1 LKVPGVF
8 LDRDGVLVALV
19 WDEDDAA
26 FEAPSRPDDVTLL
39 PGAAEAIASLRAA
52 GYTTVVVSNQPAA
65 AKRKASRADLDE
77 VHARVVTLL
86 AEAGTRIDDY
96 RYCLHHPQGLDPDL
110 TERCGCRKPE
120 PGMLV
125 SAAAARGIDLPS
137 SWMIG
142 DADRDVEAGR
152 RVGCKT
158 ILIANPHSRHRRSD
172 GHADYCVA
180 TISEAAAIVISGALT
195 C

>member
-1 LKVPGVF
+1 LKVPAVF

-26 FEAPSRPDDVTLL
+26 FEAANRANDVALL
-39 PGAAEAIASLRAA
+39 PGAAEAVGSIRAA
-52 GYTTVVVSNQPAA
+52 GYKTVVVSNQPAA
-65 AKRKASRADLDE
+65 AKRKASRADLDA

-86 AEAGTRIDDY
+86 AEAGTWIDDY

-110 TERCGCRKPE
+110 TEACSCRKPE
-120 PGMLV
+120 PGMLLG
-125 SAAAARGIDLPS
+125 AAADLRIDLSS

-152 RVGCKT
+152 RAGCRT
-158 ILIANPHSRHRRSD
+158 IMIANPRSGHRRSD
-172 GHADYCVA
+172 GRADYCVA
-180 TISEAAAIVISGALT
+180 TISEAAAIVTSKER
-195 C
+195 

>member
-26 FEAPSRPDDVTLL
+26 FEAPNRADDVALL
-39 PGAAEAIASLRAA
+39 PGAAEAVGSIHAA

-65 AKRKASRADLDE
+65 AKRKASRADLDD

-86 AEAGTRIDDY
+86 ADAGTWIDDY
-96 RYCLHHPQGLDPDL
+96 RYCLHHPLGAVPDL
-110 TERCGCRKPE
+110 ARRCSCRKPE
-120 PGMLV
+120 PGMLR
-125 SAAAARGIDLPS
+125 AAAAELQIDLPS

-152 RVGCKT
+152 RAGCRT
-158 ILIANPHSRHRRSD
+158 ILIANPRSRHRRS
-172 GHADYCVA
+172 GGRADYCVA
-180 TISEAAAIVISGALT
+180 TISEAAAIVISKER
-195 C
+195 